1 MCRAMER
8 DVCRVLL
15 ADDHRLFREGLR
27 GLLSVQSGIEVV
39 GVAADGAE
47 LVSLTESVE
56 YDVALIDIEM
66 PVMNGLEAAEK
77 ILSTHPE
84 ARLVA
89 LTMHNDEAYYYR
101 MVELG
106 VKGFLLKNSDID
118 EVVSAV
124 REVRAGGSYFSQEL
138 LDSLVS
144 NLKESQVEA
153 EPLLSEREME
163 VLPLICQGLSNQE
176 IADKLFISKRTVD
189 NHRANIIEKSGCK
202 NTAGMVVWAIKN
214 GLVELE

>member
-1 MCRAMER
+1 MDRE
-8 DVCRVLL
+8 VCRVLL

-118 EVVSAV
+118 EVVCAV
-124 REVRAGGSYFSQEL
+124 RDVCAGGSYFSQEL
-138 LDSLVS
+138 LNSLVS

>member
-1 MCRAMER
+1 M
-8 DVCRVLL
+8 LL

-118 EVVSAV
+118 EVVRAV
-124 REVRAGGSYFSQEL
+124 REVCEGGSYFSQEL

>member
-1 MCRAMER
+1 MTENSY
-8 DVCRVLL
+8 RVLI

-27 GLLSVQSGIEVV
+27 GLLSAQKGIEVV

-47 LVSLTESVE
+47 LVSFSESVE
-56 YDVALIDIEM
+56 FDVALIDIEM
-66 PVMNGLEAAEK
+66 PVMNGFEAAEK
-77 ILSTHPE
+77 ILAAHPE

-118 EVVSAV
+118 EVVCAV
-124 REVRAGGSYFSQEL
+124 REVCEGGNYFSQEL

-189 NHRANIIEKSGCK
+189 NHRANILEKSGCK

>member
-1 MCRAMER
+1 MER

-77 ILSTHPE
+77 ILTAHPE

-118 EVVSAV
+118 EVVCAV
-124 REVRAGGSYFSQEL
+124 REVCAGGSYFSQEL

>member
-1 MCRAMER
+1 MDRE
-8 DVCRVLL
+8 VCRVLL

-118 EVVSAV
+118 EVVCAV
-124 REVRAGGSYFSQEL
+124 RDVCAGGSYFSQEL

-189 NHRANIIEKSGCK
+189 NHRANILEKSGCK

>member
-1 MCRAMER
+1 MDRE
-8 DVCRVLL
+8 VCRVLL

-47 LVSLTESVE
+47 LVALTESVE

-77 ILSTHPE
+77 ILTAHPE

-118 EVVSAV
+118 EVVCAV
-124 REVRAGGSYFSQEL
+124 REVCAGGSYFSQEL

>member
-1 MCRAMER
+1 M
-8 DVCRVLL
+8 LL

-77 ILSTHPE
+77 ILASHPE

-106 VKGFLLKNSDID
+106 VNGFLLKNSDID
-118 EVVSAV
+118 EVVCAV
-124 REVRAGGSYFSQEL
+124 REVCAGGSYFSQEL
-138 LDSLVS
+138 LNSLVS

-189 NHRANIIEKSGCK
+189 NHRANILEKSGCK

>member
-1 MCRAMER
+1 M
-8 DVCRVLL
+8 LL

-47 LVSLTESVE
+47 LVALTESVE

-118 EVVSAV
+118 EVVCAV
-124 REVRAGGSYFSQEL
+124 REVCAGGSYFSQEL
-138 LDSLVS
+138 LNSLVS

-189 NHRANIIEKSGCK
+189 NHRANILEKSGCK

>member
-1 MCRAMER
+1 M
-8 DVCRVLL
+8 LL

-77 ILSTHPE
+77 ILPTHPE

-118 EVVSAV
+118 EVVRAV

-138 LDSLVS
+138 IDSLVS

>member
-1 MCRAMER
+1 MDRE
-8 DVCRVLL
+8 VCRVLL
-15 ADDHRLFREGLR
+15 ADDHRLFREGLC

-47 LVSLTESVE
+47 LVSLTESVD

-77 ILSTHPE
+77 ILASHPE

-118 EVVSAV
+118 EVVCAV
-124 REVRAGGSYFSQEL
+124 REVCAGGSYFSQEL

>member
-1 MCRAMER
+1 MDRE
-8 DVCRVLL
+8 VCRVLL

-77 ILSTHPE
+77 ILASHPE

-118 EVVSAV
+118 EVVCAV
-124 REVRAGGSYFSQEL
+124 REVCAGGSYFSQEL
-138 LDSLVS
+138 LNSLVS

-189 NHRANIIEKSGCK
+189 NHRANILEKSGCK

>member
-1 MCRAMER
+1 MER

-47 LVSLTESVE
+47 LVALTGSVE

-118 EVVSAV
+118 EVVCAV
-124 REVRAGGSYFSQEL
+124 REVCAGGSYFSQEL
-138 LDSLVS
+138 LNSLVS

>member
-1 MCRAMER
+1 MDRE
-8 DVCRVLL
+8 VCRVLL

-118 EVVSAV
+118 EVVCAV
-124 REVRAGGSYFSQEL
+124 REVCAGGSYFSQEL

>member
-1 MCRAMER
+1 MER

-77 ILSTHPE
+77 ILTAHPE

-118 EVVSAV
+118 EVVCAV
-124 REVRAGGSYFSQEL
+124 REVCAGGSYFSQEL

-144 NLKESQVEA
+144 NLKESQVEV

-189 NHRANIIEKSGCK
+189 NHRANILEKSGCK

>member
-1 MCRAMER
+1 MDRE
-8 DVCRVLL
+8 VCRVLL

-27 GLLSVQSGIEVV
+27 GLLSVQSDIEVV

-77 ILSTHPE
+77 ILASHPE

-118 EVVSAV
+118 EVVCAV
-124 REVRAGGSYFSQEL
+124 REVCAGGSYFSQEL

>member
-1 MCRAMER
+1 MDRE
-8 DVCRVLL
+8 VCRVLL

-47 LVSLTESVE
+47 LVALTESVE

-77 ILSTHPE
+77 ILASHPE

-118 EVVSAV
+118 EVVCAV
-124 REVRAGGSYFSQEL
+124 REVCAGGSYFSQEL

-189 NHRANIIEKSGCK
+189 NHRANILEKSGCK

>member
-1 MCRAMER
+1 MER
-8 DVCRVLL
+8 EVCRVLL

-27 GLLSVQSGIEVV
+27 GLLSVQSGIDVV

-47 LVSLTESVE
+47 LVALTEGVE

-77 ILSTHPE
+77 ILTAHPE

-118 EVVSAV
+118 EVVCAV
-124 REVRAGGSYFSQEL
+124 REVCAGGSYFSQEL

-144 NLKESQVEA
+144 NLKESQVEV

-189 NHRANIIEKSGCK
+189 NHRANILEKSGCK

>member
-1 MCRAMER
+1 MDRE
-8 DVCRVLL
+8 VCRVLL

-77 ILSTHPE
+77 ILTAHPE

-118 EVVSAV
+118 EVVCAV
-124 REVRAGGSYFSQEL
+124 REVCAGGSYFSQEL

-189 NHRANIIEKSGCK
+189 NHRANILEKSGCK

>member
-1 MCRAMER
+1 MDRE
-8 DVCRVLL
+8 VCRVLL

-118 EVVSAV
+118 EVVCAV
-124 REVRAGGSYFSQEL
+124 RDVCAGGSYFSQEL

>member
-1 MCRAMER
+1 MDRE
-8 DVCRVLL
+8 VCRVLL

-77 ILSTHPE
+77 ILASHPE

-118 EVVSAV
+118 EVVCAV
-124 REVRAGGSYFSQEL
+124 REVCAGGSYFSQEL
-138 LDSLVS
+138 LDSLVN

>member
-1 MCRAMER
+1 MER
-8 DVCRVLL
+8 EVCRVLL

-77 ILSTHPE
+77 ILTAHPE

-101 MVELG
+101 MMELG

-124 REVRAGGSYFSQEL
+124 HEVCEGGSYFSQEL

>member
-1 MCRAMER
+1 MER

-47 LVSLTESVE
+47 LVALTEGVE

-77 ILSTHPE
+77 ILTAHPE

-118 EVVSAV
+118 EVVCAV
-124 REVRAGGSYFSQEL
+124 REVCAGGSYFSQEL

-189 NHRANIIEKSGCK
+189 NHRANILEKSGCK

>member
-1 MCRAMER
+1 MDR

-118 EVVSAV
+118 EVVRAV
-124 REVRAGGSYFSQEL
+124 REVCEGGSYFSQEL

>member
-1 MCRAMER
+1 MDRE
-8 DVCRVLL
+8 VCRVLL

-77 ILSTHPE
+77 ILASHPE

-118 EVVSAV
+118 EVVCAV
-124 REVRAGGSYFSQEL
+124 REVCAGGSYFSQEL

-189 NHRANIIEKSGCK
+189 NHRANILEKSGCK

>member
-1 MCRAMER
+1 MTEGSYK
-8 DVCRVLL
+8 VLL

-27 GLLSVQSGIEVV
+27 GLLTAQSGIEVV

-47 LVSLTESVE
+47 LVALTESVE
-56 YDVALIDIEM
+56 YDVALVDIEM
-66 PVMNGLEAAEK
+66 PVMNGLEAAER
-77 ILSTHPE
+77 ILASHPE

-101 MVELG
+101 IVELG

-118 EVVSAV
+118 EVVCAV
-124 REVRAGGSYFSQEL
+124 REVCEGGNYFSQEL
-138 LDSLVS
+138 LNSLVS

-189 NHRANIIEKSGCK
+189 NHRANILEKSGCK

>member
-1 MCRAMER
+1 MEKS
-8 DVCRVLL
+8 VCRVLL

-27 GLLSVQSGIEVV
+27 GLLSAQEGIEVV
-39 GVAADGAE
+39 GVAADGVE

-66 PVMNGLEAAEK
+66 PVMNGLEAAGK
-77 ILSTHPE
+77 ILSAHPE
-84 ARLVA
+84 ALLVA

-118 EVVSAV
+118 EVVCAV
-124 REVRAGGSYFSQEL
+124 RKVSEGGCYFSQEL
-138 LDSLVS
+138 LDSLV
-144 NLKESQVEA
+144 NTLQESQVEA

-189 NHRANIIEKSGCK
+189 NHRANILEKSGCK

>member
-1 MCRAMER
+1 M
-8 DVCRVLL
+8 LL

-47 LVSLTESVE
+47 LVSLSESVE

-77 ILSTHPE
+77 ILASHPE

-118 EVVSAV
+118 EVIAAIETVAT
-124 REVRAGGSYFSQEL
+124 GGSYFSQEL

>member
-1 MCRAMER
+1 MER
-8 DVCRVLL
+8 EVCRVLL

-118 EVVSAV
+118 EVVRAV
-124 REVRAGGSYFSQEL
+124 HEVCVGGSYFSQEL

>member
-1 MCRAMER
+1 MDRE
-8 DVCRVLL
+8 VCRVLL

-77 ILSTHPE
+77 ILASHPE

-118 EVVSAV
+118 EVVCAV
-124 REVRAGGSYFSQEL
+124 REVCAGGSYFSQEL

>member
-1 MCRAMER
+1 M
-8 DVCRVLL
+8 LL

-77 ILSTHPE
+77 ILASHPE

-118 EVVSAV
+118 EVVRAV
-124 REVRAGGSYFSQEL
+124 REVCEGGSYFSQEL

>member
-1 MCRAMER
+1 MDRE
-8 DVCRVLL
+8 VCRVLL

-47 LVSLTESVE
+47 LVSLAESVE
-56 YDVALIDIEM
+56 FDVALIDIEM

-89 LTMHNDEAYYYR
+89 LTMHNDGAYYYR

-118 EVVSAV
+118 EVVCAV
-124 REVRAGGSYFSQEL
+124 REVCAGGSYFSQEL

>member
-1 MCRAMER
+1 MDR

-77 ILSTHPE
+77 ILSAHPE

-124 REVRAGGSYFSQEL
+124 REVRACGSYFSQEL

>member
-1 MCRAMER
+1 M
-8 DVCRVLL
+8 LL

-124 REVRAGGSYFSQEL
+124 HEVRAGGSYFSQEL

>member
-1 MCRAMER
+1 MER

-27 GLLSVQSGIEVV
+27 GLLSVQSGIDVV

-47 LVSLTESVE
+47 LVALTESVE

-118 EVVSAV
+118 EVVCAV
-124 REVRAGGSYFSQEL
+124 REVCAGGSYFSQEL

-189 NHRANIIEKSGCK
+189 NHRANILEKSGCK

>member
-1 MCRAMER
+1 MER
-8 DVCRVLL
+8 EVCRVLL

-106 VKGFLLKNSDID
+106 VKGSLLKNSDID

-124 REVRAGGSYFSQEL
+124 HEVCAGGSYFSQEL

>member
-1 MCRAMER
+1 MDRE
-8 DVCRVLL
+8 VCRVLL

-118 EVVSAV
+118 EVVRAV
-124 REVRAGGSYFSQEL
+124 HEVCEGGSYFSQEL

>member
-1 MCRAMER
+1 MER

-47 LVSLTESVE
+47 LVALTESVE

-118 EVVSAV
+118 EVVCAV
-124 REVRAGGSYFSQEL
+124 REVCAGGSYFSQEL
-138 LDSLVS
+138 LNSLVS